1 MVTVLK
7 KRTKDT
13 DYLYASGRIKA
24 LERSFL
30 PRATLIRL
38 CEADSIA
45 DGIKLLSEFSYVSP
59 DTTPATIESEFT
71 KAQQRCYNEA
81 QQLFADKTML
91 DFFRAKYD
99 YHNVKTILKGIATGD
114 DYTALL
120 SDCGR
125 IPGERIITAV
135 LEDKYGALPKRLAKA
150 TLDAKASLVQSA
162 DPQLVDG
169 FLDKEQ
175 FADMGEIAEA
185 TGEKYI
191 TDYFKLQVDMQNLR
205 ATVRL
210 ARMGVDFSELKKY
223 FIEGGNIPISRLLLE
238 MTPEVVVNTF
248 TGSYFT
254 SVAAVAAE
262 TLRREKGLAAL
273 DKAVDDALTAFI
285 KQGKRVAFGVEVP
298 VSYVAA
304 KENELVVLRTIFAG
318 LKAGLNSE
326 KLSEKLRDTYV

>member
-1 MVTVLK
+1 MNK
-7 KRTKDT
+7 KTRDI

-24 LERSFL
+24 LERGFL
-30 PRATLIRL
+30 PRTTLIRL
-38 CEADSIA
+38 CEAGSIS
-45 DGIKLLSEFSYVSP
+45 DGIKLLAELSYVTP
-59 DTTPATIESEFT
+59 DTTPSTIEAEFT
-71 KAQQRCYNEA
+71 KVGQRCYREA
-81 QQLFADKTML
+81 SELFADKTML

-114 DYTALL
+114 EYTGLL

-125 IPGERIITAV
+125 VQGERLITAI
-135 LEDKYGALPKRLAKA
+135 LEDKYSALPKRLAKA
-150 TLDAKASLVQSA
+150 TADAKASLVNSG

-175 FADMGEIAEA
+175 FADMGEIAEY

-191 TDYFKLQVDMQNLR
+191 VDYFKLQVDMQNLR
-205 ATVRL
+205 ASVRL
-210 ARMGVDFSELKKY
+210 ARMGAEFNELKKY
-223 FIEGGNIPISRLLLE
+223 FIEGGNIPISRLLIE

-248 TGSYFT
+248 TGSYFV

-273 DKAVDDALTAFI
+273 DKAVDDALTSFI

-298 VSYVAA
+298 ISYVAA

-318 LKAGLNSE
+318 LKAGVKSDI
-326 KLSEKLRDTYV
+326 LSEKLRETYV